1 MLILDINNNAIAC
14 PKVSVDACEIADCLK
29 PRASEICPDVCTQGE
44 YRLVIIICNCDYSD
58 LVRIESFQA
67 VRRRKKRKDWRLQQ
81 KFSPS

>member
-44 YRLVIIICNCDYSD
+44 YRLVIIICNCDY
-58 LVRIESFQA
+58 RIHRTYA
-67 VRRRKKRKDWRLQQ
+67 YRLNYIYL
-81 KFSPS
+81 SVL